1 MMSLN
6 SGVMLKKAVRGMTNK
21 NLWEKERK
29 QLFKEL
35 TSRYQEE
42 GYDVK
47 TAKRFA
53 KEEIEEIMSDQNDFI
68 ANIQNDI
75 EEYN

>member
-1 MMSLN
+1 
-6 SGVMLKKAVRGMTNK
+6 MLFVWTKKER
-21 NLWEKERK
+21 ERK

-53 KEEIEEIMSDQNDFI
+53 KEEVEEIMADQNDFI